1 MVRVGLNKNG
11 SIHTPKENKPKLD
24 DAMMRMKRKKKH
36 MIADMKHKKHHRKD
50 KQKDKDKNQK
60 RLDQKM
66 LERKMLEQK
75 MMELEKEH
83 MDDDDSDD
91 DNDESMDD
99 DSYDMDSSSN
109 SSDSSSDSSD
119 DECSN
124 PFGKGIDKQ
133 IDKEIKPEKALDIP
147 NKKVNLNMKIV
158 SKDYVDICTQIHML
172 SKSLKVSK
180 SDKKIIDSIIY
191 YYIKYFLYSC
201 CITKKPVF
209 KWLEEFRDK
218 IHIY

>member
-11 SIHTPKENKPKLD
+11 SIHTPKESKPKLD

-36 MIADMKHKKHHRKD
+36 MIAGMKHKKHHRKD
-50 KQKDKDKNQK
+50 KDKDKEK
-60 RLDQKM
+60 KQKM

-83 MDDDDSDD
+83 MDDDSSESEDD
-91 DNDESMDD
+91 DETMSDV
-99 DSYDMDSSSN
+99 DSFDVDSSSN
-109 SSDSSSDSSD
+109 SSDSSD

-124 PFGKGIDKQ
+124 PFGKGIEKQ